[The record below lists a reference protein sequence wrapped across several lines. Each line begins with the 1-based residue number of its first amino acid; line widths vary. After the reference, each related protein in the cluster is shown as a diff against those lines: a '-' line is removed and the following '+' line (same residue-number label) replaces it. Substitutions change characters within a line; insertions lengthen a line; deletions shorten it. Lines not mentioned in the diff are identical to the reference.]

1 MWTTPPAPAGA
12 MPRAST
18 ATATRNPTLSF
29 VICASRP
36 LIRPYD
42 DRERAR
48 GAALPQCSGATPT
61 RYRRHDGRSG
71 TAGNGIPVVDRDIV
85 TVVYCQC
92 ARVTAVRGMRR
103 RPCRLRFPASAGGDD
118 QLRLKIRNR

>member
-1 MWTTPPAPAGA
+1 MWTTPPASADA

-18 ATATRNPTLSF
+18 ATATRNPTLSV

-42 DRERAR
+42 GRERAR
-48 GAALPQCSGATPT
+48 GAALPQCPAATPT

-71 TAGNGIPVVDRDIV
+71 TAGHGILAADLDIATGAV
-85 TVVYCQC
+85 
-92 ARVTAVRGMRR
+92 VRGPGGRR
-103 RPCRLRFPASAGGDD
+103 AVGSDRGRGGARFPPARGERGQHA
-118 QLRLKIRNR
+118 